1 MQYFDFKFYRLCIQ
15 CFTTKHNDILKK
27 EPKYDIQMY
36 IFPLS
41 LYRKRENATNL
52 ISTITTASL
61 L

>member
-1 MQYFDFKFYRLCIQ
+1 MQYFDFKFYRLCVQ

-52 ISTITTASL
+52 Q
-61 L
+61 